1 MGYVDTGKE
10 LADMAKKGLRLDGGK
25 HSTSPYSK
33 ERVEKDIQKALYE
46 RSLKEE
52 ELEAKKKEGTA
63 DEITGTDGNADT
75 TKQ

>member
-1 MGYVDTGKE
+1 
-10 LADMAKKGLRLDGGK
+10 MAKKGLRLDGGK

-33 ERVEKDIQKALYE
+33 ERVEKDIQKI
-46 RSLKEE
+46 
-52 ELEAKKKEGTA
+52 LEKKKPDTKKKKIEEKA